1 MDNVDNNQQNIVF
14 FNIYIKILIMELKKY
29 DAIRKEIKKMDF
41 EGKFKRLSDWLYLFS
56 FVGNVGS
63 IFFAYFLIYP
73 IFNNAIS
80 HYIQTESTNI
90 IISSIFTILILFMSE
105 LIKRIVLKNFS
116 FDFVKDKFKI
126 KEFSIISWL
135 IISLG
140 LIILSFYFSING
152 AMKFAD
158 NTIVVEKQLNKEL
171 VVKQDS
177 VKSVYQEQKSIYELE
192 ISKLRS
198 DNDEQRNRSHN
209 LPQNFS
215 TERQKID
222 ERIGKNN
229 EQINGYQNF
238 IKDLDEELESKINEF
253 KIEKDNNLNKT
264 TNDNKVSILVFI
276 LISSLIELLIIGGIY
291 FKSYYDLTVFRK
303 NEPHLENFLKKR
315 DQYLVLLSYIYKKG
329 KLTTGDV
336 IIGVNRLK
344 ETLKDNNIQN
354 VNKMVTSFYS
364 DLEYNNIIK
373 TEGKRKYFVVD
384 YEKANEIITK
394 LDDTV
399 DILNKLK

>member
-1 MDNVDNNQQNIVF
+1 
-14 FNIYIKILIMELKKY
+14 MELKKY
-29 DAIRKEIKKMDF
+29 DTIRKEIKKMDF

-73 IFNNAIS
+73 LFNDAIS
-80 HYIQTESTNI
+80 HYIQTDSTN
-90 IISSIFTILILFMSE
+90 IISSIFTVLILFMFE
-105 LIKRIVLKNFS
+105 LTKRIILKNFS
-116 FDFVKDKFKI
+116 FDFVKERFKI

-140 LIILSFYFSING
+140 LIVLSFYFSING

-158 NTIVVEKQLNKEL
+158 NTIVVEQQINKEL
-171 VVKQDS
+171 KFKQDS
-177 VKSVYQEQKSIYELE
+177 VKSVYQARKDSYYLDIQQLKDDNEELRIKRNETPLNYISARNDYNNMINQNTEEIKRFEGLIVDLDKELE
-192 ISKLRS
+192 
-198 DNDEQRNRSHN
+198 
-209 LPQNFS
+209 
-215 TERQKID
+215 
-222 ERIGKNN
+222 G
-229 EQINGYQNF
+229 
-238 IKDLDEELESKINEF
+238 KINEF
-253 KIEKDNNLNKT
+253 KIEKNNTLNKIT
-264 TNDNKVSILVFI
+264 DENNISILVFI

-303 NEPHLENFLKKR
+303 NEPHLENFFKKR

-336 IIGVNRLK
+336 VIGVNRLK

-354 VNKMVTSFYS
+354 VNKLVTSFYS

-384 YEKANEIITK
+384 FEKANEIITK

>member
-1 MDNVDNNQQNIVF
+1 
-14 FNIYIKILIMELKKY
+14 MELKKY
-29 DAIRKEIKKMDF
+29 DTIRKEIKKMDF

-73 IFNNAIS
+73 IFNDAIS
-80 HYIQTESTNI
+80 HYIQTNSINI
-90 IISSIFTILILFMSE
+90 IISTIFTILILFMFE
-105 LIKRIVLKNFS
+105 LTKRIILKNFS
-116 FDFVKDKFKI
+116 FDFVKERFKI

-140 LIILSFYFSING
+140 LIVLSFYFSING
-152 AMKFAD
+152 AMKFAN
-158 NTIVVEKQLNKEL
+158 NTIVVEQQINKEL
-171 VVKQDS
+171 INEQDS
-177 VKSVYQEQKSIYELE
+177 IKNIYQTKKNVYELE
-192 ISKLRS
+192 ISKLIF
-198 DNDEQRNRSHN
+198 DNDEQRNRSYS

-222 ERIGKNN
+222 NRIHRNDEK
-229 EQINGYQNF
+229 
-238 IKDLDEELESKINEF
+238 IKESRDLIRDLDEELIIKLNQL
-253 KIEKDNNLNKT
+253 KLEKNNILNQIT
-264 TNDNKVSILVFI
+264 DENNISILVFI

-303 NEPHLENFLKKR
+303 NEPYLENFLKKR

-354 VNKMVTSFYS
+354 VNKLVTSFYS

-384 YEKANEIITK
+384 YERANEIIIK

>member
-1 MDNVDNNQQNIVF
+1 
-14 FNIYIKILIMELKKY
+14 MELKKY
-29 DAIRKEIKKMDF
+29 DTIRKEIKKMDF
-41 EGKFKRLSDWLYLFS
+41 EGKFKQLSDWLYLFS

-73 IFNNAIS
+73 LFNDAIS
-80 HYIQTESTNI
+80 HYIQTDSTN
-90 IISSIFTILILFMSE
+90 IISSIFTVLILFMFE
-105 LIKRIVLKNFS
+105 LTKRIILKNFS
-116 FDFVKDKFKI
+116 FDFVKERFKI

-140 LIILSFYFSING
+140 LIVLSFYFSING

-158 NTIVVEKQLNKEL
+158 NTIVVEQQINKEL
-171 VVKQDS
+171 KFKQDS
-177 VKSVYQEQKSIYELE
+177 VKSVYQKRINEEESNIQQLKDLNIALS
-192 ISKLRS
+192 
-198 DNDEQRNRSHN
+198 N
-209 LPQNFS
+209 
-215 TERQKID
+215 KI
-222 ERIGKNN
+222 ITS
-229 EQINGYQNF
+229 NF
-238 IKDLDEELESKINEF
+238 ISAIQSSIDKNIKEIEKYDNNVNKLKEELKSKINEF
-253 KIEKDNNLNKT
+253 EIEKNNTLNKIT
-264 TNDNKVSILVFI
+264 DENNISIFVFI

-303 NEPHLENFLKKR
+303 NEPHLENFFKKR
-315 DQYLVLLSYIYKKG
+315 EQYLVLLSYIYKKG

-336 IIGVNRLK
+336 VIGVNRLK

-354 VNKMVTSFYS
+354 VNKLVTSFYS

-384 YEKANEIITK
+384 FEKANEIITK

>member
-1 MDNVDNNQQNIVF
+1 
-14 FNIYIKILIMELKKY
+14 MELKKY
-29 DAIRKEIKKMDF
+29 DTIRKEIKKMDF
-41 EGKFKRLSDWLYLFS
+41 EGKFKQLSDWLYLFS

-73 IFNNAIS
+73 LFNDAIS
-80 HYIQTESTNI
+80 HYIQTDSTN
-90 IISSIFTILILFMSE
+90 IISSIFTVLILFMFE
-105 LIKRIVLKNFS
+105 LTKRIILKNFS
-116 FDFVKDKFKI
+116 FDFVKERFKI

-140 LIILSFYFSING
+140 LIVLSFYFSING

-158 NTIVVEKQLNKEL
+158 NTIVVEQQINKEL
-171 VVKQDS
+171 KFKQDS
-177 VKSVYQEQKSIYELE
+177 VKSVYQAKIDDYNIEIENLRNDNEILRDKRNETPLNYISARNDYNNMINQNTEEIKRFEGLIVDLDKELE
-192 ISKLRS
+192 
-198 DNDEQRNRSHN
+198 
-209 LPQNFS
+209 
-215 TERQKID
+215 
-222 ERIGKNN
+222 G
-229 EQINGYQNF
+229 
-238 IKDLDEELESKINEF
+238 KINEF
-253 KIEKDNNLNKT
+253 KIEKNNTLNKIT
-264 TNDNKVSILVFI
+264 DENNISILVFI

-303 NEPHLENFLKKR
+303 NEPHLENFFKKR

-336 IIGVNRLK
+336 VIGVNRLK

-354 VNKMVTSFYS
+354 VNKLVTSFYS

-384 YEKANEIITK
+384 FEKANEIITK

>member
-1 MDNVDNNQQNIVF
+1 
-14 FNIYIKILIMELKKY
+14 MELKKY
-29 DAIRKEIKKMDF
+29 DTIRKEIKKMDF

-80 HYIQTESTNI
+80 HYIQTDSTNI
-90 IISSIFTILILFMSE
+90 IISSIFTVLILFMFE
-105 LIKRIVLKNFS
+105 LIKRIILKNFS
-116 FDFVKDKFKI
+116 FDFVKERFKI

-140 LIILSFYFSING
+140 LIALSFYFSING

-158 NTIVVEKQLNKEL
+158 NTIVVENQINKEL

-177 VKSVYQEQKSIYELE
+177 VKSVYQARKDSYYLDIQQLKDDNEELRIKRNETPLNYISARNDYNNMINQNTDE
-192 ISKLRS
+192 IKRF
-198 DNDEQRNRSHN
+198 E
-209 LPQNFS
+209 
-215 TERQKID
+215 
-222 ERIGKNN
+222 G
-229 EQINGYQNF
+229 F
-238 IKDLDEELESKINEF
+238 IVDLDEELKSKINEF
-253 KIEKDNNLNKT
+253 KIEKDNSLNKI
-264 TNDNKVSILVFI
+264 TNDNSISILVFI

-303 NEPHLENFLKKR
+303 NEPYLENFLKKR

-354 VNKMVTSFYS
+354 VNKLVTSFYS
-364 DLEYNNIIK
+364 DLEYNDIIK

-399 DILNKLK
+399 DILNKLKS

>member
-1 MDNVDNNQQNIVF
+1 
-14 FNIYIKILIMELKKY
+14 MELKKY
-29 DAIRKEIKKMDF
+29 DTIRKEIKKMDF
-41 EGKFKRLSDWLYLFS
+41 EGKFKQLSDWLYLFS
-56 FVGNVGS
+56 FVGNVVS

-73 IFNNAIS
+73 LFNDAVS
-80 HYIQTESTNI
+80 HYIQTDSTNI
-90 IISSIFTILILFMSE
+90 IISSIFTVLILSMFE

-116 FDFVKDKFKI
+116 FDFVKERFKI

-140 LIILSFYFSING
+140 LIVLSFYFSING

-158 NTIVVEKQLNKEL
+158 NTIVVEQQINKEL
-171 VVKQDS
+171 KFKQDS
-177 VKSVYQEQKSIYELE
+177 VKSVYQKRINEEESNIQQLKDLNIALS
-192 ISKLRS
+192 
-198 DNDEQRNRSHN
+198 N
-209 LPQNFS
+209 
-215 TERQKID
+215 KI
-222 ERIGKNN
+222 ITS
-229 EQINGYQNF
+229 NF
-238 IKDLDEELESKINEF
+238 ISAIQSSIDKNIKEIEKYDNNVNKLKEELKSKINEF
-253 KIEKDNNLNKT
+253 EIEKNNTLNKIT
-264 TNDNKVSILVFI
+264 DENNISILVFI

-303 NEPHLENFLKKR
+303 NEPHLENFFKKR

-336 IIGVNRLK
+336 VIGVNRLK

-354 VNKMVTSFYS
+354 VNKLVTSFYS

-384 YEKANEIITK
+384 FEKANEIITK

>member
-1 MDNVDNNQQNIVF
+1 
-14 FNIYIKILIMELKKY
+14 MELKKY
-29 DAIRKEIKKMDF
+29 DTIRKEIKKMDF

-56 FVGNVGS
+56 FVGNVVS

-73 IFNNAIS
+73 LFNDAVS
-80 HYIQTESTNI
+80 HYIQTDSTNI
-90 IISSIFTILILFMSE
+90 IISSIFTVLILSMFE

-116 FDFVKDKFKI
+116 FDFVKERFKI

-140 LIILSFYFSING
+140 LIVLSFYFSING

-158 NTIVVEKQLNKEL
+158 NTIVVEQQINKEL
-171 VVKQDS
+171 KFKQDS
-177 VKSVYQEQKSIYELE
+177 VKSVYQKRINEEESNIQQLKDLNIALS
-192 ISKLRS
+192 
-198 DNDEQRNRSHN
+198 N
-209 LPQNFS
+209 
-215 TERQKID
+215 KI
-222 ERIGKNN
+222 ITS
-229 EQINGYQNF
+229 NF
-238 IKDLDEELESKINEF
+238 ISAIQSSIDKNIKEIEKYDNNVNKLKEELKSKINEF
-253 KIEKDNNLNKT
+253 EIEKNNTLNKIT
-264 TNDNKVSILVFI
+264 DENNISIFVFI

-303 NEPHLENFLKKR
+303 NEPHLENFFKKR
-315 DQYLVLLSYIYKKG
+315 EQYLVLLSYIYKKG

-336 IIGVNRLK
+336 VIGVNRLK

-354 VNKMVTSFYS
+354 VNKLVTSFYS

-384 YEKANEIITK
+384 FEKANEIITK

>member
-1 MDNVDNNQQNIVF
+1 
-14 FNIYIKILIMELKKY
+14 MELKKY
-29 DAIRKEIKKMDF
+29 DTIRKEIKKMDF
-41 EGKFKRLSDWLYLFS
+41 EGKFKQLSDWLYLFS

-73 IFNNAIS
+73 LFNDAIS
-80 HYIQTESTNI
+80 HYIQTDSTN
-90 IISSIFTILILFMSE
+90 IISSIFTVLILFMFE
-105 LIKRIVLKNFS
+105 LTKRIILKNFS
-116 FDFVKDKFKI
+116 FDFVKERFKI

-140 LIILSFYFSING
+140 LIVLSFYFSING

-158 NTIVVEKQLNKEL
+158 NTIVVEQQINKEL
-171 VVKQDS
+171 NFKQDS
-177 VKSVYQEQKSIYELE
+177 VKSVYQARKDSYYLDIQQLKDDNEELRIKRNETPLNYISARNDYNNMIIQNTDE
-192 ISKLRS
+192 IKRF
-198 DNDEQRNRSHN
+198 E
-209 LPQNFS
+209 
-215 TERQKID
+215 
-222 ERIGKNN
+222 G
-229 EQINGYQNF
+229 F
-238 IKDLDEELESKINEF
+238 IVDLDEELEGKINEF
-253 KIEKDNNLNKT
+253 KIEKNNTLNKIT
-264 TNDNKVSILVFI
+264 DENNISILVFI

-354 VNKMVTSFYS
+354 VNKLVTSFYS

>member
-1 MDNVDNNQQNIVF
+1 
-14 FNIYIKILIMELKKY
+14 MELKKY

-73 IFNNAIS
+73 LFNDAIS
-80 HYIQTESTNI
+80 HYIQTDSTNI
-90 IISSIFTILILFMSE
+90 IISSIFTVLILFMFE
-105 LIKRIVLKNFS
+105 LTKRIILKNFS
-116 FDFVKDKFKI
+116 FDFVKERFKI

-140 LIILSFYFSING
+140 LIVLSFYFSING

-158 NTIVVEKQLNKEL
+158 NTIVVEQQFNKEL
-171 VVKQDS
+171 NFKQDS
-177 VKSVYQEQKSIYELE
+177 VKSVYQKRINEEESNIQQLKDLNIALS
-192 ISKLRS
+192 
-198 DNDEQRNRSHN
+198 N
-209 LPQNFS
+209 
-215 TERQKID
+215 KI
-222 ERIGKNN
+222 ITS
-229 EQINGYQNF
+229 NF
-238 IKDLDEELESKINEF
+238 ISAIQSSIDKNIKEIEKYDNNVNKLKEELKSKINEF
-253 KIEKDNNLNKT
+253 EIEKNNTLNKIT
-264 TNDNKVSILVFI
+264 DENNISILVFI

-336 IIGVNRLK
+336 VIGVNRLK

-354 VNKMVTSFYS
+354 VNKLVTSFYS

-384 YEKANEIITK
+384 FEKANEIITK

>member
-1 MDNVDNNQQNIVF
+1 
-14 FNIYIKILIMELKKY
+14 MELKKY
-29 DAIRKEIKKMDF
+29 DTIRKEIKKMDF

-73 IFNNAIS
+73 LFNDAIS
-80 HYIQTESTNI
+80 HYIQTDSTN
-90 IISSIFTILILFMSE
+90 IISSIFTVLILFMFE
-105 LIKRIVLKNFS
+105 LTKRIILKNFS
-116 FDFVKDKFKI
+116 FDFVKERFKI

-140 LIILSFYFSING
+140 LIVLSFYFSING

-158 NTIVVEKQLNKEL
+158 NTIVVEQQINKEL
-171 VVKQDS
+171 KFKQDS
-177 VKSVYQEQKSIYELE
+177 VKSVYQAKIDDYNIEIENLRNDNEILRDKRNETPLNYISARNDYNNMINQNTEEIKRFEGLIVDLDKELE
-192 ISKLRS
+192 
-198 DNDEQRNRSHN
+198 
-209 LPQNFS
+209 
-215 TERQKID
+215 
-222 ERIGKNN
+222 G
-229 EQINGYQNF
+229 
-238 IKDLDEELESKINEF
+238 KINEF
-253 KIEKDNNLNKT
+253 KIEKNNTLNKIT
-264 TNDNKVSILVFI
+264 DENNISILVFI

-303 NEPHLENFLKKR
+303 NEPHLENFFKKR

-336 IIGVNRLK
+336 VIGVNRLK

-354 VNKMVTSFYS
+354 VNKLVTSFYS

-384 YEKANEIITK
+384 FEKANEIITK

>member
-1 MDNVDNNQQNIVF
+1 
-14 FNIYIKILIMELKKY
+14 MELKKY
-29 DAIRKEIKKMDF
+29 DTIRKEIKKMDF
-41 EGKFKRLSDWLYLFS
+41 EGKFKQLSDWLYLFS

-73 IFNNAIS
+73 LFNDAIS
-80 HYIQTESTNI
+80 HYIQTDSTNI
-90 IISSIFTILILFMSE
+90 IISSIFTVLILSMFE

-116 FDFVKDKFKI
+116 FDFVKERFKI

-140 LIILSFYFSING
+140 LIVLSFYFSING

-158 NTIVVEKQLNKEL
+158 NTIVVEQQINKEL
-171 VVKQDS
+171 KFKQDS
-177 VKSVYQEQKSIYELE
+177 VKSVYQKRINEEESNIQQLKDLNIALS
-192 ISKLRS
+192 
-198 DNDEQRNRSHN
+198 N
-209 LPQNFS
+209 
-215 TERQKID
+215 KI
-222 ERIGKNN
+222 ITS
-229 EQINGYQNF
+229 NF
-238 IKDLDEELESKINEF
+238 ISAIQSSIDKNIKEIEKYDNNVNKLKEELKSKINEF
-253 KIEKDNNLNKT
+253 EIEKNNTLNKIT
-264 TNDNKVSILVFI
+264 DENNISIFVFI

-303 NEPHLENFLKKR
+303 NEPHLENFFKKR
-315 DQYLVLLSYIYKKG
+315 EQYLVLLSYIYKKG

-336 IIGVNRLK
+336 VIGVNRLK

-354 VNKMVTSFYS
+354 VNKLVTSFYS

-384 YEKANEIITK
+384 FEKANEIITK

>member
-1 MDNVDNNQQNIVF
+1 
-14 FNIYIKILIMELKKY
+14 MELKKY
-29 DAIRKEIKKMDF
+29 DTIRKEIKKMDF

-73 IFNNAIS
+73 IFNDAIS
-80 HYIQTESTNI
+80 HYIQTDSTNI
-90 IISSIFTILILFMSE
+90 IISSIFTVLILFMFE
-105 LIKRIVLKNFS
+105 LIKRIILKNFS
-116 FDFVKDKFKI
+116 FDFVKERFKI

-140 LIILSFYFSING
+140 LIVLSFYFSING

-158 NTIVVEKQLNKEL
+158 NTIVVEQQFNKEL

-177 VKSVYQEQKSIYELE
+177 VKSVYQKRINEEESNIQQLKDLNVVLGNKISI
-192 ISKLRS
+192 S
-198 DNDEQRNRSHN
+198 
-209 LPQNFS
+209 NFITAIQS
-215 TERQKID
+215 SID
-222 ERIGKNN
+222 KNN
-229 EQINGYQNF
+229 KEIEKYDDNINKLN
-238 IKDLDEELESKINEF
+238 EELESKINEF

-354 VNKMVTSFYS
+354 VNKLVTSFYS
-364 DLEYNNIIK
+364 DLEYNDIIK

>member
-1 MDNVDNNQQNIVF
+1 
-14 FNIYIKILIMELKKY
+14 MELKKY
-29 DAIRKEIKKMDF
+29 DTIRKEIKKMDF
-41 EGKFKRLSDWLYLFS
+41 EGKFKQLSDWLYLFS

-73 IFNNAIS
+73 LFNDAIS
-80 HYIQTESTNI
+80 HYIQTDSTN
-90 IISSIFTILILFMSE
+90 IISSIFTVLILFMFE
-105 LIKRIVLKNFS
+105 LTKRIILKNFS
-116 FDFVKDKFKI
+116 FDFVKERFKI

-140 LIILSFYFSING
+140 LIVLSFYFSING

-158 NTIVVEKQLNKEL
+158 NTIVVEQQINKEL
-171 VVKQDS
+171 KIKQDS
-177 VKSVYQEQKSIYELE
+177 VKSVYQKRINEEESNIQQLKDLNIALS
-192 ISKLRS
+192 
-198 DNDEQRNRSHN
+198 N
-209 LPQNFS
+209 
-215 TERQKID
+215 KI
-222 ERIGKNN
+222 ITS
-229 EQINGYQNF
+229 NF
-238 IKDLDEELESKINEF
+238 ISAIQSSIDKNIKEIEKYDNNVNKLKEELKSKINEF
-253 KIEKDNNLNKT
+253 EIEKNNTLNKIT
-264 TNDNKVSILVFI
+264 DENNISIFVFI

-303 NEPHLENFLKKR
+303 NEPHLENFFKKR
-315 DQYLVLLSYIYKKG
+315 EQYLVLLSYIYKKG

-336 IIGVNRLK
+336 VIGVNRLK

-354 VNKMVTSFYS
+354 VNKLVTSFYS

-384 YEKANEIITK
+384 FEKANEIITK

>member
-1 MDNVDNNQQNIVF
+1 
-14 FNIYIKILIMELKKY
+14 MELKKY
-29 DAIRKEIKKMDF
+29 DTIRKEIKKMDF

-56 FVGNVGS
+56 FVGNVVS

-73 IFNNAIS
+73 LFNDAVS
-80 HYIQTESTNI
+80 HYIQTDSTNI
-90 IISSIFTILILFMSE
+90 IISSIFTVLILSMFE

-116 FDFVKDKFKI
+116 FDFVKERFKI

-140 LIILSFYFSING
+140 LIVLSFYFSING

-158 NTIVVEKQLNKEL
+158 NTIVVEQQINKEL
-171 VVKQDS
+171 KFKQDS
-177 VKSVYQEQKSIYELE
+177 VKSVYQKRINEEESNIQQLKDLNIALS
-192 ISKLRS
+192 
-198 DNDEQRNRSHN
+198 N
-209 LPQNFS
+209 
-215 TERQKID
+215 KI
-222 ERIGKNN
+222 ITS
-229 EQINGYQNF
+229 NF
-238 IKDLDEELESKINEF
+238 ISAIQSSIDKNIKEIEKYDNNVNKLKEELKSKINEF
-253 KIEKDNNLNKT
+253 EIEKNNTLNKIT
-264 TNDNKVSILVFI
+264 DENNISILVFI

-303 NEPHLENFLKKR
+303 NEPHLENFFKKR

-336 IIGVNRLK
+336 VIGVNRLK

-354 VNKMVTSFYS
+354 VNKLVTSFYS

-384 YEKANEIITK
+384 FEKANEIITK

>member
-1 MDNVDNNQQNIVF
+1 
-14 FNIYIKILIMELKKY
+14 MELKKY
-29 DAIRKEIKKMDF
+29 DTIRKEIKKMDF
-41 EGKFKRLSDWLYLFS
+41 EGKFKQLSDWLYLFS

-73 IFNNAIS
+73 LFNDAIS
-80 HYIQTESTNI
+80 HYIQTDSTNI
-90 IISSIFTILILFMSE
+90 IISSIFTVLILFMFE

-116 FDFVKDKFKI
+116 FDFVKERFKI

-140 LIILSFYFSING
+140 LIVLSFYFSING

-158 NTIVVEKQLNKEL
+158 NTIVVEQQINKEL
-171 VVKQDS
+171 KFKQDS
-177 VKSVYQEQKSIYELE
+177 VKSVYQKRINEEESNIQQLKDLNIALS
-192 ISKLRS
+192 
-198 DNDEQRNRSHN
+198 N
-209 LPQNFS
+209 
-215 TERQKID
+215 KI
-222 ERIGKNN
+222 ITS
-229 EQINGYQNF
+229 NF
-238 IKDLDEELESKINEF
+238 ISAIQSSIDKNIKEIEKYDNNVNKLKEELKSKINEF
-253 KIEKDNNLNKT
+253 EIEKNNTLNKIT
-264 TNDNKVSILVFI
+264 DENNISIFVFI

-303 NEPHLENFLKKR
+303 NEPHLENFFKKR
-315 DQYLVLLSYIYKKG
+315 EQYLVLLSYIYKKG

-336 IIGVNRLK
+336 VIGVNRLK

-354 VNKMVTSFYS
+354 VNKLVTSFYS

-384 YEKANEIITK
+384 FEKANEIITK

>member
-14 FNIYIKILIMELKKY
+14 SNIYIKILIMELKKY

-140 LIILSFYFSING
+140 LISLSFYFSING

-158 NTIVVEKQLNKEL
+158 NTIVVEKQLDKEL

-222 ERIGKNN
+222 ERIDKNN

-264 TNDNKVSILVFI
+264 TNDNKVSVLVFI

>member
-1 MDNVDNNQQNIVF
+1 
-14 FNIYIKILIMELKKY
+14 MELKKY
-29 DAIRKEIKKMDF
+29 DTIRKEIKKMDF
-41 EGKFKRLSDWLYLFS
+41 EGKFKQLSDWLYLFS

-63 IFFAYFLIYP
+63 IFFAYFFIYP
-73 IFNNAIS
+73 LFNDAIS
-80 HYIQTESTNI
+80 HYIQTDSTNI
-90 IISSIFTILILFMSE
+90 IISSIFTVLILFMFE
-105 LIKRIVLKNFS
+105 LTKRIILKNFS
-116 FDFVKDKFKI
+116 FDFVKERFKI

-140 LIILSFYFSING
+140 LIVLSFYFSING

-158 NTIVVEKQLNKEL
+158 NTIVVEQQINKDL
-171 VVKQDS
+171 VFKQDS
-177 VKSVYQEQKSIYELE
+177 VKSVYQARKDSYYLDIQQLKDDNEELRIKRNETPLNYVSARNDYNNMINQNTDE
-192 ISKLRS
+192 IKRS
-198 DNDEQRNRSHN
+198 E
-209 LPQNFS
+209 
-215 TERQKID
+215 
-222 ERIGKNN
+222 
-229 EQINGYQNF
+229 NF
-238 IKDLDEELESKINEF
+238 IIGLDEELESKINEF
-253 KIEKDNNLNKT
+253 KIEKNIILNQITDENNI
-264 TNDNKVSILVFI
+264 SILVFI

-329 KLTTGDV
+329 KLTIGDV

-354 VNKMVTSFYS
+354 VNKLVTSFYS

-399 DILNKLK
+399 DILNKLKS

>member
-1 MDNVDNNQQNIVF
+1 
-14 FNIYIKILIMELKKY
+14 MELKKY
-29 DAIRKEIKKMDF
+29 DTIRKEIKKMDF
-41 EGKFKRLSDWLYLFS
+41 EGKFKQLSDWLYLFS

-73 IFNNAIS
+73 LFNDAIS
-80 HYIQTESTNI
+80 HYIQTDSTNI
-90 IISSIFTILILFMSE
+90 IISSIFTVLILFMFE
-105 LIKRIVLKNFS
+105 LTKRIILKNFS
-116 FDFVKDKFKI
+116 FDFVKERFKI

-140 LIILSFYFSING
+140 FIVLSFYFSING

-158 NTIVVEKQLNKEL
+158 NTIVVEQQINKDL
-171 VVKQDS
+171 VFKQDS
-177 VKSVYQEQKSIYELE
+177 VKSVYQKRINEEESNIQQLKDLNIALLNKITTSNFISAIQSSI
-192 ISKLRS
+192 
-198 DNDEQRNRSHN
+198 D
-209 LPQNFS
+209 
-215 TERQKID
+215 
-222 ERIGKNN
+222 KNN
-229 EQINGYQNF
+229 KEIEKYGNNVD
-238 IKDLDEELESKINEF
+238 KLKEELKSKINEF
-253 KIEKDNNLNKT
+253 KIEKDNSLNKT
-264 TNDNKVSILVFI
+264 INDNNISILVFI

-354 VNKMVTSFYS
+354 VNKLVTSFYS

-384 YEKANEIITK
+384 YEKANEIITN

>member
-1 MDNVDNNQQNIVF
+1 
-14 FNIYIKILIMELKKY
+14 MELKKY
-29 DAIRKEIKKMDF
+29 DTIRKEIKKMDF
-41 EGKFKRLSDWLYLFS
+41 EGKFKQLSDWLYLFS

-73 IFNNAIS
+73 LFNDAIS
-80 HYIQTESTNI
+80 HYIQTDSTNI
-90 IISSIFTILILFMSE
+90 IISSIFTVLILFMFE
-105 LIKRIVLKNFS
+105 LTKRIILKNFS
-116 FDFVKDKFKI
+116 FDFVKERFKI

-140 LIILSFYFSING
+140 LIVLSFYFSING

-158 NTIVVEKQLNKEL
+158 NTIVVEQEFNKEL
-171 VVKQDS
+171 IIKQDS
-177 VKSVYQEQKSIYELE
+177 VKSVYQARKDSYYLDIQQLKDDNEELRIKRNETPLNYISARNDYNNMINQNTDE
-192 ISKLRS
+192 IKRF
-198 DNDEQRNRSHN
+198 E
-209 LPQNFS
+209 
-215 TERQKID
+215 
-222 ERIGKNN
+222 G
-229 EQINGYQNF
+229 F
-238 IKDLDEELESKINEF
+238 IVDLDEELEGKINEF
-253 KIEKDNNLNKT
+253 KIEKDNSLNKIT
-264 TNDNKVSILVFI
+264 DENNISILVFI

-354 VNKMVTSFYS
+354 VNKLVTSFYS

-399 DILNKLK
+399 DILNKLKS

>member
-1 MDNVDNNQQNIVF
+1 
-14 FNIYIKILIMELKKY
+14 MELKKY
-29 DAIRKEIKKMDF
+29 DTIRKEIKKMDF
-41 EGKFKRLSDWLYLFS
+41 EGKFKQLSDWLYLFS

-73 IFNNAIS
+73 IFNDAIS
-80 HYIQTESTNI
+80 HYIQTDSTNI
-90 IISSIFTILILFMSE
+90 IISSIFTVLILFMFE
-105 LIKRIVLKNFS
+105 LTKRIILKNFS
-116 FDFVKDKFKI
+116 FDFVKERFKI

-140 LIILSFYFSING
+140 FIVLSFYFSING

-158 NTIVVEKQLNKEL
+158 NTIVVEQQINKDL
-171 VVKQDS
+171 VFKQDS
-177 VKSVYQEQKSIYELE
+177 VKSVYQKRINEEESNIQQLKDLNIALLNKITTSNFISAIQSSI
-192 ISKLRS
+192 
-198 DNDEQRNRSHN
+198 D
-209 LPQNFS
+209 
-215 TERQKID
+215 
-222 ERIGKNN
+222 KNN
-229 EQINGYQNF
+229 KEIEKYGNNVD
-238 IKDLDEELESKINEF
+238 KLKEELKSKINEF
-253 KIEKDNNLNKT
+253 KIEKDNSLNKT
-264 TNDNKVSILVFI
+264 INDNNISILVFI

-329 KLTTGDV
+329 KLTIGDV

-354 VNKMVTSFYS
+354 VNKLVTSFYS

-384 YEKANEIITK
+384 YEKANEIITN

>member
-1 MDNVDNNQQNIVF
+1 
-14 FNIYIKILIMELKKY
+14 MELKKY
-29 DAIRKEIKKMDF
+29 DTIRKEIKKMDF

-56 FVGNVGS
+56 FVGNVVS

-73 IFNNAIS
+73 LFNDAVS
-80 HYIQTESTNI
+80 HYIQTDSTNI
-90 IISSIFTILILFMSE
+90 IISSIFTVLILSMFE

-116 FDFVKDKFKI
+116 FDFVKERFKI

-140 LIILSFYFSING
+140 LIVLSFYFSING

-158 NTIVVEKQLNKEL
+158 NTIVVEQQINKEL
-171 VVKQDS
+171 KFKQDS
-177 VKSVYQEQKSIYELE
+177 VKSVYQKRINEEESNIQQLKDLNIALS
-192 ISKLRS
+192 
-198 DNDEQRNRSHN
+198 N
-209 LPQNFS
+209 
-215 TERQKID
+215 KI
-222 ERIGKNN
+222 ITS
-229 EQINGYQNF
+229 NF
-238 IKDLDEELESKINEF
+238 ISAIQSSIDKNIKEIEKYDNNVNKLKEELKSKINEF
-253 KIEKDNNLNKT
+253 EIEKNNTLNKIT
-264 TNDNKVSILVFI
+264 DENNISILVFI

-303 NEPHLENFLKKR
+303 NEPHLENFFKKR
-315 DQYLVLLSYIYKKG
+315 EQYLVLLSYIYKKG

-336 IIGVNRLK
+336 VIGVNRLK

-354 VNKMVTSFYS
+354 VNKLVTSFYS

-384 YEKANEIITK
+384 FEKANEIITK

>member
-1 MDNVDNNQQNIVF
+1 
-14 FNIYIKILIMELKKY
+14 MELKKY
-29 DAIRKEIKKMDF
+29 DTIRKEIKKMDF
-41 EGKFKRLSDWLYLFS
+41 EGKFKQLSDWLYLFS

-73 IFNNAIS
+73 LFNDAIS
-80 HYIQTESTNI
+80 HYIQTDSTNI
-90 IISSIFTILILFMSE
+90 IISSIFTVLILFMFE
-105 LIKRIVLKNFS
+105 LTKRIILKNFS
-116 FDFVKDKFKI
+116 FDFVKERFKI

-140 LIILSFYFSING
+140 LIVLSFYFSING

-158 NTIVVEKQLNKEL
+158 NTIVVEQQINKEL
-171 VVKQDS
+171 KFKQDS
-177 VKSVYQEQKSIYELE
+177 VKSVYQKRINEEESNIQQLKDLNIALS
-192 ISKLRS
+192 
-198 DNDEQRNRSHN
+198 N
-209 LPQNFS
+209 
-215 TERQKID
+215 KI
-222 ERIGKNN
+222 ITS
-229 EQINGYQNF
+229 NF
-238 IKDLDEELESKINEF
+238 ISAIQSSIDKNIKEIEKYDNNVNKLKEELKSKINEF
-253 KIEKDNNLNKT
+253 EIEKNNTLNKIT
-264 TNDNKVSILVFI
+264 DENNISIFVFI

-303 NEPHLENFLKKR
+303 NEPHLENFFKKR
-315 DQYLVLLSYIYKKG
+315 EQYLVLLSYIYKKG

-336 IIGVNRLK
+336 VIGVNRLK

-354 VNKMVTSFYS
+354 VNKLVTSFYS

-384 YEKANEIITK
+384 FEKANEIITK

>member
-1 MDNVDNNQQNIVF
+1 
-14 FNIYIKILIMELKKY
+14 MELKKY
-29 DAIRKEIKKMDF
+29 DTIRKEIKKMDF
-41 EGKFKRLSDWLYLFS
+41 EGKFKQLSDWLYLFS

-73 IFNNAIS
+73 LFNDAIS
-80 HYIQTESTNI
+80 HYIQTDSTNI
-90 IISSIFTILILFMSE
+90 IISSIFTVLILFMFE

-116 FDFVKDKFKI
+116 FDFVKERFKI

-140 LIILSFYFSING
+140 LIVLSFYFSING

-158 NTIVVEKQLNKEL
+158 NTIVVEQQINKEL
-171 VVKQDS
+171 KFKQDS
-177 VKSVYQEQKSIYELE
+177 VKSVYQKRINEEESNIQQLKDLNIALS
-192 ISKLRS
+192 
-198 DNDEQRNRSHN
+198 N
-209 LPQNFS
+209 
-215 TERQKID
+215 KI
-222 ERIGKNN
+222 ITS
-229 EQINGYQNF
+229 NF
-238 IKDLDEELESKINEF
+238 ISAIQSSIDKNIKEIEKYDNNVNKLKEELKSKINEF
-253 KIEKDNNLNKT
+253 EIEKNNTLNKIT
-264 TNDNKVSILVFI
+264 DENNISILVFI

-303 NEPHLENFLKKR
+303 NEPHLENFFKKR

-336 IIGVNRLK
+336 VIGVNRLK

-354 VNKMVTSFYS
+354 VNKLVTSFYS

-384 YEKANEIITK
+384 FEKANEIITK

>member
-1 MDNVDNNQQNIVF
+1 
-14 FNIYIKILIMELKKY
+14 MELKKY
-29 DAIRKEIKKMDF
+29 DTIRKEIKKMDF
-41 EGKFKRLSDWLYLFS
+41 EGKFKQLSDWLYLFS

-73 IFNNAIS
+73 LFNDAIS
-80 HYIQTESTNI
+80 HYIQTDGTN
-90 IISSIFTILILFMSE
+90 IISSIFTVLILFMFE
-105 LIKRIVLKNFS
+105 LTKRIILKNFS
-116 FDFVKDKFKI
+116 FDFVKERFKI

-140 LIILSFYFSING
+140 LIVLSFYFSING

-158 NTIVVEKQLNKEL
+158 NTIVVEQQINKEL
-171 VVKQDS
+171 KFKQDS
-177 VKSVYQEQKSIYELE
+177 VKSVYQAKIDDYNIEIENLRNDNEILRDKRNETPLNYISARNDYNNMINQNTEEIKRFEGLIVDLDKELE
-192 ISKLRS
+192 
-198 DNDEQRNRSHN
+198 
-209 LPQNFS
+209 
-215 TERQKID
+215 
-222 ERIGKNN
+222 G
-229 EQINGYQNF
+229 
-238 IKDLDEELESKINEF
+238 KINEF
-253 KIEKDNNLNKT
+253 KIEKNNTLNKIT
-264 TNDNKVSILVFI
+264 DENNISILVFI

-303 NEPHLENFLKKR
+303 NEPHLENFFKKR

-336 IIGVNRLK
+336 VIGVNRLK

-354 VNKMVTSFYS
+354 VNKLVTSFYS

-384 YEKANEIITK
+384 FEKANEIITK

>member
-1 MDNVDNNQQNIVF
+1 
-14 FNIYIKILIMELKKY
+14 MELKKY
-29 DAIRKEIKKMDF
+29 DTIRKEIKKMDF
-41 EGKFKRLSDWLYLFS
+41 EGKFKQLSDWLYLFS

-73 IFNNAIS
+73 IFNDAIS
-80 HYIQTESTNI
+80 HYIQTDSTNI
-90 IISSIFTILILFMSE
+90 IISSIFTVLILFMFE
-105 LIKRIVLKNFS
+105 LTKRIILKNFS
-116 FDFVKDKFKI
+116 FDFVKERFKI

-140 LIILSFYFSING
+140 LIVLSFYFSING

-158 NTIVVEKQLNKEL
+158 NTIVVEQQINKEL
-171 VVKQDS
+171 VFKQDS
-177 VKSVYQEQKSIYELE
+177 VKSIYQAKKNVYELE
-192 ISKLRS
+192 ISKLIL

-222 ERIGKNN
+222 NRIHRNDEK
-229 EQINGYQNF
+229 
-238 IKDLDEELESKINEF
+238 IKESRELIGDLDEELTIELNQLKL
-253 KIEKDNNLNKT
+253 EKDNILNKIT
-264 TNDNKVSILVFI
+264 DENNISILVFI

-354 VNKMVTSFYS
+354 VNKLVTSFYS

>member
-1 MDNVDNNQQNIVF
+1 
-14 FNIYIKILIMELKKY
+14 MELKKY
-29 DAIRKEIKKMDF
+29 DTIRKEIKKMDF
-41 EGKFKRLSDWLYLFS
+41 EGKFKQLSDWLYLFS

-73 IFNNAIS
+73 IFNDAIS
-80 HYIQTESTNI
+80 HYIQTDSTNI
-90 IISSIFTILILFMSE
+90 IISSIFTILILFMFE
-105 LIKRIVLKNFS
+105 LTKRIILKNFS
-116 FDFVKDKFKI
+116 FDFVKERFKI

-140 LIILSFYFSING
+140 LIVLSFYFSING

-158 NTIVVEKQLNKEL
+158 NTIVVEQQINKEL
-171 VVKQDS
+171 VFKQDS
-177 VKSVYQEQKSIYELE
+177 VKSVYQARKDSYYLDIQQLKDDNEELRIKRNETPLNYISARNDYNNMINQNTDE
-192 ISKLRS
+192 IKRF
-198 DNDEQRNRSHN
+198 E
-209 LPQNFS
+209 
-215 TERQKID
+215 
-222 ERIGKNN
+222 G
-229 EQINGYQNF
+229 F
-238 IKDLDEELESKINEF
+238 IVDLDEELEGKINEF
-253 KIEKDNNLNKT
+253 KIEKDNSLNKI
-264 TNDNKVSILVFI
+264 TNDNSISILVFI

-354 VNKMVTSFYS
+354 VNKLVTSFYS
-364 DLEYNNIIK
+364 DLEYNDIIK

-399 DILNKLK
+399 DILNKLKS

>member
-1 MDNVDNNQQNIVF
+1 
-14 FNIYIKILIMELKKY
+14 MELKKY
-29 DAIRKEIKKMDF
+29 DTIRKEIKKMDF
-41 EGKFKRLSDWLYLFS
+41 EGKFKQLSDWLYLFS

-73 IFNNAIS
+73 LFNDAIS
-80 HYIQTESTNI
+80 HYIQTDSTNI
-90 IISSIFTILILFMSE
+90 IISSIFTVLILFMFE
-105 LIKRIVLKNFS
+105 LTKRIILKNFS
-116 FDFVKDKFKI
+116 FDFVKERFKI

-140 LIILSFYFSING
+140 LIVLSFYFSING

-158 NTIVVEKQLNKEL
+158 NTIVVEKQFNKEL
-171 VVKQDS
+171 IFKQDS
-177 VKSVYQEQKSIYELE
+177 VKSVYQARKDSYYLDIQQLKDDNEELRIKRNETPLNYISARNDYNNMINQNTDE
-192 ISKLRS
+192 IKRF
-198 DNDEQRNRSHN
+198 E
-209 LPQNFS
+209 
-215 TERQKID
+215 
-222 ERIGKNN
+222 G
-229 EQINGYQNF
+229 F
-238 IKDLDEELESKINEF
+238 IVDLDEELEGKINEF
-253 KIEKDNNLNKT
+253 KIEKDNSLNKIT
-264 TNDNKVSILVFI
+264 DENNISILVFI

-354 VNKMVTSFYS
+354 VNKLVTSFYS
-364 DLEYNNIIK
+364 DLEYNDIIK

-399 DILNKLK
+399 DILNKLKS

>member
-1 MDNVDNNQQNIVF
+1 MYTL
-14 FNIYIKILIMELKKY
+14 FNAE
-29 DAIRKEIKKMDF
+29 
-41 EGKFKRLSDWLYLFS
+41 
-56 FVGNVGS
+56 
-63 IFFAYFLIYP
+63 
-73 IFNNAIS
+73 IS
-80 HYIQTESTNI
+80 HYIQKDSTNI
-90 IISSIFTILILFMSE
+90 IISSIFTVLILFMFE
-105 LIKRIVLKNFS
+105 LTKRIILKNFS
-116 FDFVKDKFKI
+116 FDFVKERFKI

-140 LIILSFYFSING
+140 LIVLSFYFSING

-158 NTIVVEKQLNKEL
+158 NTIVVEQQINKDL
-171 VVKQDS
+171 VFKQDS
-177 VKSVYQEQKSIYELE
+177 VKSVYQKRINEEESNIQQLKDLNIALLNKITTSNFISAIQSSI
-192 ISKLRS
+192 
-198 DNDEQRNRSHN
+198 D
-209 LPQNFS
+209 
-215 TERQKID
+215 
-222 ERIGKNN
+222 KNN
-229 EQINGYQNF
+229 KEIEKYGNNVD
-238 IKDLDEELESKINEF
+238 KSKEELKSKINEF
-253 KIEKDNNLNKT
+253 KIEKDNSLNKT
-264 TNDNKVSILVFI
+264 INDNNISILVFI

-329 KLTTGDV
+329 KLTIGDV

-354 VNKMVTSFYS
+354 VNKLVTSFYS

-384 YEKANEIITK
+384 YEKANEIITN

-399 DILNKLK
+399 DILNNLK

>member
-1 MDNVDNNQQNIVF
+1 
-14 FNIYIKILIMELKKY
+14 MELKKY
-29 DAIRKEIKKMDF
+29 DTIRKEIKKMDF

-73 IFNNAIS
+73 LFNDAIS
-80 HYIQTESTNI
+80 HYIQTDSTNI
-90 IISSIFTILILFMSE
+90 IISSIFTVLILSMFE

-116 FDFVKDKFKI
+116 FDFVKERFKI

-140 LIILSFYFSING
+140 LIVLSFYFSING

-158 NTIVVEKQLNKEL
+158 NTIVVEQQINKEL
-171 VVKQDS
+171 KFKQDS
-177 VKSVYQEQKSIYELE
+177 VKSVYQKRINEEESNIQQLKDLNIALS
-192 ISKLRS
+192 
-198 DNDEQRNRSHN
+198 N
-209 LPQNFS
+209 
-215 TERQKID
+215 KI
-222 ERIGKNN
+222 ITS
-229 EQINGYQNF
+229 NF
-238 IKDLDEELESKINEF
+238 ISAIQSSIDKNIKEIEKYDNNVNKLKEELKSKINEF
-253 KIEKDNNLNKT
+253 EIEKNNTLNKIT
-264 TNDNKVSILVFI
+264 DENNISIFVFI

-303 NEPHLENFLKKR
+303 NEPHLENFFKKR
-315 DQYLVLLSYIYKKG
+315 EQYLVLLSYIYKKG

-336 IIGVNRLK
+336 VIGVNRLK

-354 VNKMVTSFYS
+354 VNKLVTSFYS

-384 YEKANEIITK
+384 FEKANEIITK

>member
-1 MDNVDNNQQNIVF
+1 
-14 FNIYIKILIMELKKY
+14 MELKKY
-29 DAIRKEIKKMDF
+29 DTIRKEIKKMDF

-73 IFNNAIS
+73 LFNDAIS
-80 HYIQTESTNI
+80 HYIQTDSTN
-90 IISSIFTILILFMSE
+90 IISSIFTVLILFMFE
-105 LIKRIVLKNFS
+105 LTKRIILKNFS
-116 FDFVKDKFKI
+116 FDFVKERFKI

-140 LIILSFYFSING
+140 LIVLSFYFSING

-158 NTIVVEKQLNKEL
+158 NTIVVEQQINKEL
-171 VVKQDS
+171 INEQDS
-177 VKSVYQEQKSIYELE
+177 IKNIYQAKKNIYELE
-192 ISKLRS
+192 ISKLIF

-209 LPQNFS
+209 LPQNFN

-222 ERIGKNN
+222 NRIHRNDEK
-229 EQINGYQNF
+229 
-238 IKDLDEELESKINEF
+238 IKEYRDLIRGLDEELIIKLNQL
-253 KIEKDNNLNKT
+253 KLEKNNTLNKIT
-264 TNDNKVSILVFI
+264 DENNISILVFI

-303 NEPHLENFLKKR
+303 NEPHLENFFKKR
-315 DQYLVLLSYIYKKG
+315 EQYLVLLSYIYKKG

-336 IIGVNRLK
+336 VIGVNRLK

-354 VNKMVTSFYS
+354 VNKLVTSFYS

-384 YEKANEIITK
+384 FEKANEIITK